1 MPSYAW
7 MLVRVAATLVAA
19 FLAARAVRLLV
30 ARFVHRIGGSVAD
43 TAPLLRVKRAQ
54 TLGGLLRAGAS
65 MGIWVIAMMVV
76 LGQVGVDIGPLV
88 AAAGVGGVA
97 LGFGAQTLVRDLI
110 AGFFLLVENHYDVG
124 DVVEAGGASGTVE
137 EISLRTTVLR
147 NLDGRRHV
155 VPNGEI
161 RVTSNLTKELSR
173 YTFDIVVPYD
183 TGLDQVIREVRR
195 QDERMRQDP
204 VLGPTIRRPVKV
216 LGVQD
221 YAEDGA
227 TLRAFVETVPGRQW
241 RVGRE
246 LEARI
251 RRSLAARGMAVA
263 YPGVMR
269 SAAARSAEP
278 TDHPDSA
285 A

>member
-147 NLDGRRHV
+147 NLEGRRHV
-155 VPNGEI
+155 VPHGEI
-161 RVTSNLTKELSR
+161 RVTSNVNKELSR
-173 YTFDIVVPYD
+173 YTFDIVV
-183 TGLDQVIREVRR
+183 
-195 QDERMRQDP
+195 
-204 VLGPTIRRPVKV
+204 
-216 LGVQD
+216 
-221 YAEDGA
+221 
-227 TLRAFVETVPGRQW
+227 
-241 RVGRE
+241 
-246 LEARI
+246 
-251 RRSLAARGMAVA
+251 
-263 YPGVMR
+263 
-269 SAAARSAEP
+269 
-278 TDHPDSA
+278 H
-285 A
+285 